1 MCKQQRCTNMNDKKK
16 VILPCKINTN
26 LGIECWTFYKMAII
40 QTLPEHMNWL
50 SSHMN
55 IFCGE
60 LGEGVYF
67 GKDNRPHD
75 SAYYSDILDI
85 EEIDI
90 YSVAPNK
97 IAERIKHELNNDFYY
112 VVFLRNEEGFSHEIF
127 IYGYDD
133 SNHSFNTVA
142 IGENGH
148 FCETLI
154 SYETVIEQYCNNY
167 EYLKLNPD
175 QYYCKSN
182 FGYVMYR
189 MKPNTKYIRKNYAV
203 EYFDKLYYEVYGT
216 RTDLCYSDD
225 YNQYLTPCSFYTG
238 VTCLIRVNE
247 KINALANSSDQE
259 RKNIELYIVKNNL
272 FKLYEYRLLLNNSM
286 KWYEEQWRID
296 DPNILSLHNEYSSCC
311 YDMERTCMMLLKY
324 IYTNDQDLLYRIQD
338 ELMLQYAKER
348 KILCE
353 YVNVIREFYNSQ
365 VLSKKFE

>member
-1 MCKQQRCTNMNDKKK
+1 MNKKNK
-16 VILPCKINTN
+16 VVLPCKIDTH
-26 LGIECWTFYKMAII
+26 LQIECWTFYKMAII
-40 QTLPEHMNWL
+40 QTLPKYMNWL
-50 SSHMN
+50 SAHMN

-75 SAYYSDILDI
+75 SAYFSDVLDI

-90 YSVAPNK
+90 YSVTPNK
-97 IAERIKHELNNDFYY
+97 IIERIKHEINNDFYY
-112 VVFLRNEEGFSHEIF
+112 VIFLRDDEETAHEIF

-133 SNHSFNTVA
+133 NNYSFDTVE
-142 IGENGH
+142 IGINGH
-148 FCETLI
+148 FQKTLI
-154 SYETVIEQYCNNY
+154 SYKTVEKYYHNTY
-167 EYLKLNPD
+167 EYFKFNPD
-175 QYYCKSN
+175 QYYYKSN

-189 MKPNTKYIRKNYAV
+189 MRPNTKYIQKNYAV

-259 RKNIELYIVKNNL
+259 RKSIELYIVKNNL